1 MAIPWDVMHES
12 CEYCGRNDLP
22 FVVGTGTLKD
32 NSNPNKT
39 EEIKV
44 IVCIDCLEEK
54 DGRILH

>member
-1 MAIPWDVMHES
+1 MT

-22 FVVGTGTLKD
+22 CIVATTTLKD
-32 NSNPNKT
+32 NSNPKKT